1 MCGIF
6 AYIGNREAAS
16 LLITALKRLEYRGY
30 DSAGIGIHGVPL
42 KVRKKAGKVSNL
54 EEDVAHAGTQV
65 SGTLGIAHTRWAT
78 HGKPTDCNAHPQTTA
93 ESSIAVVHNGV
104 IENYAALKEQ
114 LSSKGYKF
122 VSQTDT
128 ELLAHLVQ
136 DMQAVRWP
144 NLRDCLLQDLKKQ
157 MEGATYTEV
166 VATALR
172 LCEGAYGVAFIFQD
186 EPDLIIGARKGS
198 PLILGV
204 GHGEHMLASDASAI
218 IEHTKD
224 VVYLREGELVEIRRS
239 GFKVSELQKIVSG
252 LGKNSWSPRKDGE
265 NPIVRLELS
274 LEQIEKG
281 GFKHFMLKEIMDQP
295 NAMRNALRGRIYQP
309 VDMPE
314 KWEIKLGGLEKAKEG
329 RSSDGTSPL
338 ERMANSSR
346 LIFAACGT
354 SWHSSLIA
362 KYAFEKLAG
371 VTAEVEYASEF
382 RYRKPLIC
390 KSDCLIAISQS
401 GETADTLEAIKMAK
415 HYQALTIGVVN
426 VVGSSIARETDAGMY
441 LHAGPEIGVASTKAF
456 TCQVVAL
463 LLMALRLGKQRGV
476 LSETM
481 LNSYCAA
488 LNSVP
493 DSIERWLSALTDQT
507 RVVSK
512 YFRLATNAIFSGMGI
527 HYPVALEGALKL
539 KEISYIH
546 AEGFPASEIRH
557 GSITLVRNFV
567 PVICVAMRS
576 DPAYEDMKQM
586 VKDFRDSFCEG
597 KSPVCLFRYRKIGKP
612 FRDQLQIEPLHMP
625 ESHDGGTGVRL
636 LLRQK
641 QMTKATAE
649 REAVMALVPVLF
661 NSAFHCC
668 ALACQFWNIMSI
680 TPARSCEPRSNLVAF
695 ACLVFL
701 GTVSRDGVNRR
712 MGSYVWST
720 GGVPSDGGYKSF
732 WGLSARLVSLVG
744 KRFTDKVRRPWKVWF
759 FDTAKQGTQAL
770 MNHIINIGLS
780 MGFGEWLSVD
790 ADPCN
795 WYWINMSLDCTLGV
809 GIMFLLLR
817 LLQCVYRSKLVARPE
832 LARCGHYGD
841 PPDFKIFLR
850 QLLDWQA
857 LVFVQ
862 KLMLAALVINFRASM
877 ALISTALLG
886 WLDDFPRA
894 KLVVVMV
901 LMPLILNVF
910 ALWTADSF
918 LQAKA
923 NDCDEVQVRES
934 LVAGI
939 PAVVG
944 RDVPAFHAQADED
957 LEDSIMSFQE
967 WKRSRRQA

>member
-136 DMQAVRWP
+136 D
-144 NLRDCLLQDLKKQ
+144 LKKQ

-172 LCEGAYGVAFIFQD
+172 LCEGAYGVAFIFED

-329 RSSDGTSPL
+329 TSSDGTSPL

-586 VKDFRDSFCEG
+586 VKDFRAKDAAVVVLTDDGNTDFSSIAHFTLHCPDTKLE
-597 KSPVCLFRYRKIGKP
+597 
-612 FRDQLQIEPLHMP
+612 LQPLM
-625 ESHDGGTGVRL
+625 
-636 LLRQK
+636 
-641 QMTKATAE
+641 
-649 REAVMALVPVLF
+649 
-661 NSAFHCC
+661 CC
-668 ALACQFWNIMSI
+668 IPL
-680 TPARSCEPRSNLVAF
+680 
-695 ACLVFL
+695 
-701 GTVSRDGVNRR
+701 
-712 MGSYVWST
+712 
-720 GGVPSDGGYKSF
+720 
-732 WGLSARLVSLVG
+732 
-744 KRFTDKVRRPWKVWF
+744 
-759 FDTAKQGTQAL
+759 
-770 MNHIINIGLS
+770 
-780 MGFGEWLSVD
+780 
-790 ADPCN
+790 
-795 WYWINMSLDCTLGV
+795 
-809 GIMFLLLR
+809 
-817 LLQCVYRSKLVARPE
+817 
-832 LARCGHYGD
+832 
-841 PPDFKIFLR
+841 
-850 QLLDWQA
+850 QLLSYYIADMRGCSIDQPRN
-857 LVFVQ
+857 
-862 KLMLAALVINFRASM
+862 LAKSVTDRKS
-877 ALISTALLG
+877 
-886 WLDDFPRA
+886 
-894 KLVVVMV
+894 VV
-901 LMPLILNVF
+901 
-910 ALWTADSF
+910 
-918 LQAKA
+918 
-923 NDCDEVQVRES
+923 
-934 LVAGI
+934 
-939 PAVVG
+939 
-944 RDVPAFHAQADED
+944 
-957 LEDSIMSFQE
+957 
-967 WKRSRRQA
+967 

>member
-6 AYIGNREAAS
+6 AYIGNKEAAS

-42 KVRKKAGKVSNL
+42 KVRKKVGKVSNL
-54 EEDVAHAGTQV
+54 EEDVAHAGNQV

-78 HGKPTDCNAHPQTTA
+78 HGKPSDINAHPHTTA

-104 IENYAALKEQ
+104 IENNAALREQ

-128 ELLAHLVQ
+128 ELLAHLV
-136 DMQAVRWP
+136 
-144 NLRDCLLQDLKKQ
+144 QDLKKQ

-186 EPDLIIGARKGS
+186 EPDLLIGARKGS

-204 GHGEHMLASDASAI
+204 GQGEHMLASDASAI
-218 IEHTKD
+218 VEHTKD
-224 VVYLREGELVEIRRS
+224 VVYLREGELVEVRRS
-239 GFKVSELQKIVSG
+239 GFKVSELHKIISS
-252 LGKNSWSPRKDGE
+252 LGKNSWSPRKDAE

-281 GFKHFMLKEIMDQP
+281 GYKHFMLKEIMDQP

-309 VDMPE
+309 ADVPD

-329 RSSDGTSPL
+329 LSADGISPL
-338 ERMANSSR
+338 ERMANASR

-371 VTAEVEYASEF
+371 VAAEVEYASEF

-390 KSDCLIAISQS
+390 RSDCLIAISQS

-415 HYQALTIGVVN
+415 QHQALTIGVVN

-476 LSETM
+476 LSETT

-493 DSIERWLSALTDQT
+493 DSIEKWLAALTDQT
-507 RVVSK
+507 RIVSK

-527 HYPVALEGALKL
+527 HFPVALEGALKL

-557 GSITLVRNFV
+557 GGITLIRNFV

-586 VKDFRDSFCEG
+586 VQDFRAKDAAVVVLTDDGNTDFSNIAHFTLHCPDTKLE
-597 KSPVCLFRYRKIGKP
+597 
-612 FRDQLQIEPLHMP
+612 LQPLM
-625 ESHDGGTGVRL
+625 
-636 LLRQK
+636 
-641 QMTKATAE
+641 
-649 REAVMALVPVLF
+649 
-661 NSAFHCC
+661 CC
-668 ALACQFWNIMSI
+668 IPL
-680 TPARSCEPRSNLVAF
+680 
-695 ACLVFL
+695 
-701 GTVSRDGVNRR
+701 
-712 MGSYVWST
+712 
-720 GGVPSDGGYKSF
+720 
-732 WGLSARLVSLVG
+732 
-744 KRFTDKVRRPWKVWF
+744 
-759 FDTAKQGTQAL
+759 
-770 MNHIINIGLS
+770 
-780 MGFGEWLSVD
+780 
-790 ADPCN
+790 
-795 WYWINMSLDCTLGV
+795 
-809 GIMFLLLR
+809 
-817 LLQCVYRSKLVARPE
+817 
-832 LARCGHYGD
+832 
-841 PPDFKIFLR
+841 
-850 QLLDWQA
+850 QLLSYYIADMRGCSIDQPRN
-857 LVFVQ
+857 
-862 KLMLAALVINFRASM
+862 LAKSV
-877 ALISTALLG
+877 T
-886 WLDDFPRA
+886 
-894 KLVVVMV
+894 V
-901 LMPLILNVF
+901 
-910 ALWTADSF
+910 
-918 LQAKA
+918 
-923 NDCDEVQVRES
+923 E
-934 LVAGI
+934 
-939 PAVVG
+939 
-944 RDVPAFHAQADED
+944 
-957 LEDSIMSFQE
+957 
-967 WKRSRRQA
+967 